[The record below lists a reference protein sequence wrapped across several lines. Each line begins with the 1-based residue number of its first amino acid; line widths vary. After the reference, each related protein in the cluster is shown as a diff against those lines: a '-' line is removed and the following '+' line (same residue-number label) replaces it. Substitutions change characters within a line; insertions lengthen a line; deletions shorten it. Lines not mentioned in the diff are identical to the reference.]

1 MSMVSNLKNL
11 LSKQKENLSN
21 IEKEILQ
28 IEKNDLVT
36 ENEKIK
42 DELSKYKSSLEKE
55 KSENLKLSDENKK
68 LKNALYQQLYNEKTY
83 ILNSVQKRMD
93 VYYKSKVQGE
103 RNRLQQL
110 EISVKR
116 RIDEMTNILRANR
129 IDTQDEIYTKIEE
142 LKTLLNVKVAAA
154 RQDLEKQEAVLS
166 QNKSEEFFKLKEEQ
180 LTEEEIQSRI
190 KQNNI
195 ESLIGL
201 NIINKLGILLL
212 IIGVIAASQF
222 TYYRLT
228 DSLKSVFMFAI
239 GFVLLLAGEWL
250 NRKKTNVFSLG
261 LTSGGVA
268 ILYVALALSYF
279 RFNILSMYPALG
291 LCVLITIGAF
301 ILSQRYNSQTIA
313 AFAMIGGYLP
323 IFSISGSKAIVYG
336 AMVYFVILN
345 ILALSISVNK
355 KWIVSAFIGF
365 SLNVLGSLY
374 ICSIMYDETPFY
386 PDGLITILYLIF
398 AFITYT
404 LIPVIASYK
413 KQLNFKRSDT
423 VLLALNTFISSVI
436 LYSVFYAFRLD
447 KFTGLLT
454 AIFAIIYTA
463 LGRFIE
469 KFMPKEK
476 TTKSLFYITA
486 VTFVALIIPF
496 QFDIMWLSLGWLI
509 EGVALLSYG
518 IFKEIKGFKK
528 SGIVI
533 TSLCFMSFLLFD
545 MSEYPDNLFTF
556 KYFSI
561 TAGSISIL
569 ASLIYK
575 KNIEST
581 RTKLFKYLSVINL
594 WFFSIY
600 IVTNEFKKVLLN
612 TLSDSNNFNIDYLI
626 TATVIVISFV
636 FAYAIQR
643 IAVIRD
649 KITKNISIIIYA
661 IALVILFF
669 LNFTSPIKGSFSEV
683 PLSISITGTFLLVLI
698 SLLSIFAL
706 RDFVLTLVLDKMFGV
721 EWYPFVIS
729 FYFVVILTQNLI
741 SQYNLGFNNAV
752 ISIIYLA
759 TAFAWITLGFIKRY
773 TFIRRFGLALSIS
786 AVIKLFLID
795 LSFLTE
801 GYKIISYFVFGI
813 TLLAISFVY
822 QYFSKRIESIG
833 KITPDD
839 KNDNQE

>member
-116 RIDEMTNILRANR
+116 RINEMTNILRANR

-721 EWYPFVIS
+721 EWYPFIIS

>member
-166 QNKSEEFFKLKEEQ
+166 QNKSEEFLKLKEEQ

-561 TAGSISIL
+561 TAGSIIIL

-721 EWYPFVIS
+721 EWYPFIIS

>member
-116 RIDEMTNILRANR
+116 RINEMTNILRANR

-561 TAGSISIL
+561 TAGSIIIL

-721 EWYPFVIS
+721 EWYPFIIS
-729 FYFVVILTQNLI
+729 FYFVVILTQDLI

>member
-561 TAGSISIL
+561 TAGSIIIL

-721 EWYPFVIS
+721 EWYPFIIS
-729 FYFVVILTQNLI
+729 FYFVVILTQDLI

>member
-116 RIDEMTNILRANR
+116 RINEMTNILRANR

-166 QNKSEEFFKLKEEQ
+166 QNKSEEFLKLKEEQ

-561 TAGSISIL
+561 TAGSIIIL

-721 EWYPFVIS
+721 EWYPFIIS

>member
-116 RIDEMTNILRANR
+116 RINEMTNILRANR

-166 QNKSEEFFKLKEEQ
+166 QNKSEEFLKLKEEQ

-721 EWYPFVIS
+721 EWYPFIIS

>member
-643 IAVIRD
+643 IGVIRD

-721 EWYPFVIS
+721 EWYPFIIS

>member
-561 TAGSISIL
+561 TAGSIIIL

-721 EWYPFVIS
+721 EWYPFIIS

>member
-561 TAGSISIL
+561 TAGSIIIL

-581 RTKLFKYLSVINL
+581 RTKLFKYLSIINL

-721 EWYPFVIS
+721 EWYPFIIS

>member
-721 EWYPFVIS
+721 EWYPFIIS
-729 FYFVVILTQNLI
+729 FYFVVILTQDLI

>member
-721 EWYPFVIS
+721 EWYPFIIS

>member
-116 RIDEMTNILRANR
+116 RINEMTNILRANR

-561 TAGSISIL
+561 TAGSIIIL

-721 EWYPFVIS
+721 EWYPFIIS

>member
-116 RIDEMTNILRANR
+116 RINEMTNILRANR

-463 LGRFIE
+463 LGKFIE

-643 IAVIRD
+643 IGVIRD

-721 EWYPFVIS
+721 EWYPFIIS

>member
-1 MSMVSNLKNL
+1 M
-11 LSKQKENLSN
+11 
-21 IEKEILQ
+21 
-28 IEKNDLVT
+28 
-36 ENEKIK
+36 KI
-42 DELSKYKSSLEKE
+42 
-55 KSENLKLSDENKK
+55 KK

-166 QNKSEEFFKLKEEQ
+166 QNKSEEFLKLKEEQ

-721 EWYPFVIS
+721 EWYPFIIS

>member
-1 MSMVSNLKNL
+1 MYWV
-11 LSKQKENLSN
+11 
-21 IEKEILQ
+21 
-28 IEKNDLVT
+28 
-36 ENEKIK
+36 
-42 DELSKYKSSLEKE
+42 
-55 KSENLKLSDENKK
+55 
-68 LKNALYQQLYNEKTY
+68 LYTFVQLCMN
-83 ILNSVQKRMD
+83 
-93 VYYKSKVQGE
+93 
-103 RNRLQQL
+103 
-110 EISVKR
+110 
-116 RIDEMTNILRANR
+116 
-129 IDTQDEIYTKIEE
+129 
-142 LKTLLNVKVAAA
+142 
-154 RQDLEKQEAVLS
+154 
-166 QNKSEEFFKLKEEQ
+166 
-180 LTEEEIQSRI
+180 
-190 KQNNI
+190 
-195 ESLIGL
+195 
-201 NIINKLGILLL
+201 
-212 IIGVIAASQF
+212 
-222 TYYRLT
+222 
-228 DSLKSVFMFAI
+228 
-239 GFVLLLAGEWL
+239 
-250 NRKKTNVFSLG
+250 
-261 LTSGGVA
+261 
-268 ILYVALALSYF
+268 
-279 RFNILSMYPALG
+279 
-291 LCVLITIGAF
+291 
-301 ILSQRYNSQTIA
+301 
-313 AFAMIGGYLP
+313 
-323 IFSISGSKAIVYG
+323 
-336 AMVYFVILN
+336 
-345 ILALSISVNK
+345 
-355 KWIVSAFIGF
+355 
-365 SLNVLGSLY
+365 
-374 ICSIMYDETPFY
+374 ETPFY

-447 KFTGLLT
+447 KLTGLLT

-561 TAGSISIL
+561 TAGSIIIL

-669 LNFTSPIKGSFSEV
+669 LNFTSPIEGSFSEV

-721 EWYPFVIS
+721 EWYPF
-729 FYFVVILTQNLI
+729 
-741 SQYNLGFNNAV
+741 
-752 ISIIYLA
+752 IIFFLFRGD
-759 TAFAWITLGFIKRY
+759 TY
-773 TFIRRFGLALSIS
+773 TELDIPIQFRF
-786 AVIKLFLID
+786 
-795 LSFLTE
+795 
-801 GYKIISYFVFGI
+801 
-813 TLLAISFVY
+813 
-822 QYFSKRIESIG
+822 
-833 KITPDD
+833 
-839 KNDNQE
+839 

>member
-166 QNKSEEFFKLKEEQ
+166 QNKSEEFLKLKEEQ

-561 TAGSISIL
+561 TAGNIIIL

-721 EWYPFVIS
+721 EWYPFIIS
-729 FYFVVILTQNLI
+729 FYFVVILTQDLI

>member
-561 TAGSISIL
+561 TAGSIIIL

-721 EWYPFVIS
+721 EWYPFIIS

-839 KNDNQE
+839 KNDNVE

>member
-116 RIDEMTNILRANR
+116 RINEMTNILRANR

-721 EWYPFVIS
+721 EWYPFIIS
-729 FYFVVILTQNLI
+729 FYFVVILTQDLI

>member
-1 MSMVSNLKNL
+1 MVSNLKNL

-166 QNKSEEFFKLKEEQ
+166 QNKSEEFLKLKEEQ

-561 TAGSISIL
+561 TAGSIIIL

-721 EWYPFVIS
+721 EWYPFIIS
-729 FYFVVILTQNLI
+729 FYFVVILTQ
-741 SQYNLGFNNAV
+741 
-752 ISIIYLA
+752 
-759 TAFAWITLGFIKRY
+759 
-773 TFIRRFGLALSIS
+773 
-786 AVIKLFLID
+786 
-795 LSFLTE
+795 
-801 GYKIISYFVFGI
+801 
-813 TLLAISFVY
+813 
-822 QYFSKRIESIG
+822 
-833 KITPDD
+833 
-839 KNDNQE
+839 

>member
-166 QNKSEEFFKLKEEQ
+166 QNKSEEFLKLKEEQ

-721 EWYPFVIS
+721 EWYPFIIS
-729 FYFVVILTQNLI
+729 FYFVVILTQDLI